1 MPIMLASEQGQVH
14 GVRNMNDIRSVD
26 FSDAQIK
33 SLLFDVYSAGFE
45 AGYSQCT
52 DIHTGFSTWY
62 RNVIQK
68 DNLPVYAALDR
79 TDKDVRDAM
88 DSVLCIN
95 QILYSGHYERIR
107 SQLEFAEKVLKDFI
121 AERC

>member
-1 MPIMLASEQGQVH
+1 MLASVQGQVH

-68 DNLPVYAALDR
+68 DNLPVYAALDS

-88 DSVLCIN
+88 DSVCCIKT
-95 QILYSGHYERIR
+95 ILYSGNYEPIR

-121 AERC
+121 IERC

>member
-1 MPIMLASEQGQVH
+1 
-14 GVRNMNDIRSVD
+14 MNDIRSVD

-33 SLLFDVYSAGFE
+33 PLLFEVYSAGFE
-45 AGYSQCT
+45 AGYSRCT

-68 DNLPVYAALDR
+68 DNLPVYAALDS
-79 TDKDVRDAM
+79 TNKDVQNAM
-88 DSVLCIN
+88 DSVFCIN
-95 QILYSGHYERIR
+95 QILYSGRYESIR
-107 SQLEFAEKVLKDFI
+107 PQIEYAVKVLKDFI

>member
-1 MPIMLASEQGQVH
+1 MS
-14 GVRNMNDIRSVD
+14 DIRSVD

-33 SLLFDVYSAGFE
+33 SLLFEVYSAGFE
-45 AGYSQCT
+45 AGYSRCT

-68 DNLPVYAALDR
+68 DNLPVYAALDS
-79 TDKDVRDAM
+79 TNKDVQNAM
-88 DSVLCIN
+88 DSVFCIN
-95 QILYSGHYERIR
+95 QILYSGRYESIR
-107 SQLEFAEKVLKDFI
+107 PQIEYAVKVLKDFI

>member
-1 MPIMLASEQGQVH
+1 MRRAVENVQVQVH
-14 GVRNMNDIRSVD
+14 GVKNMNDIRSVD
-26 FSDAQIK
+26 FSDAQLK

-45 AGYSQCT
+45 AGYPRCT
-52 DIHTGFSTWY
+52 DIHTGFNTWY
-62 RNVIQK
+62 RDVIQK
-68 DNLPVYAALDR
+68 DNLPVYAALDS

-95 QILYSGHYERIR
+95 QILYSGRYESIR

-121 AERC
+121 IERC

>member
-1 MPIMLASEQGQVH
+1 
-14 GVRNMNDIRSVD
+14 MNDIRSVD

-33 SLLFDVYSAGFE
+33 SLLFEVYSAGFE
-45 AGYSQCT
+45 AGYSHQA
-52 DIHTGFSTWY
+52 DICTGFRTWY

-68 DNLPVYAALDR
+68 DNLPVYAAIDS
-79 TDKDVRDAM
+79 TNKDVQNAM

-95 QILYSGHYERIR
+95 QILYSGRYESIQP
-107 SQLEFAEKVLKDFI
+107 QLEYAVKVLKDFI